1 MSEVRLPYQPRDI
14 FIPFHM
20 RKHRWAV
27 IVAHRRAGKTVAV
40 LMDMIDH
47 ALRAPLP
54 NSRYAF
60 IAPYYVQ
67 AKTVAWDYLKLF
79 ARPVLA
85 GPPNESELRV
95 DLING
100 SRISLFGGDNGDRL
114 RGLALDGV
122 ALDEFADQP
131 PSLWGSVIRP
141 ALADRRG
148 WATIIGTIKG
158 RNQLWKL
165 YDEADPA
172 EWYRSI
178 LRASETG
185 ILDEAELLDLQ
196 RTLTPEAYAAEL
208 ECDPNAAILGAYFG
222 KEIAQAERAGRT
234 KSIEVS
240 PDIPV
245 HTAWDLG
252 IGDSTAIWF
261 WQAVGNEVRII
272 DHYENNGQPLSHYVA
287 EIVSRGY
294 RKGND
299 YVPHDAKVRSIET
312 GRTRIETLISL
323 GRDPVLVADHKIMDG
338 INGARVSFP
347 NIWFDGDKCRQGI
360 EALRQYRADFDEKT
374 RAFKNAPKH
383 DWTSHTADAF
393 RYLCMAWRAE
403 AKPDQPEAKPLFKP
417 LNEMTMDEWMQVDR
431 VMPGRREA
439 L

>member
-1 MSEVRLPYQPRDI
+1 MTEVRLLYEPREI
-14 FIPFHM
+14 FVPFHM
-20 RKHRWAV
+20 RKQRWAV

-67 AKTVAWDYLKLF
+67 AKTVAWDYLKMF

-95 DLING
+95 DLVNG

-165 YDEADPA
+165 YDEAEPS

-178 LRASETG
+178 LKASETRV
-185 ILDEAELLDLQ
+185 LDEAELLDLRQ
-196 RTLTPEAYAAEL
+196 TLTPEAYAAEI
-208 ECDPNAAILGAYFG
+208 ECDPNAAIVGAYYG
-222 KEIAQAERAGRT
+222 KDIAELERKGRIT
-234 KSIEVS
+234 GIE
-240 PDIPV
+240 PIDGPV

-261 WQAVGNEVRII
+261 WQAADNEIRVI
-272 DHYENNGQPLSHYVA
+272 DFYENHGQAIPHYVA
-287 EIVSRGY
+287 EIEARCY
-294 RKGND
+294 PKGVD
-299 YVPHDAKVRSIET
+299 YVPHDARVRSLET

-323 GRDPVLVADHKIMDG
+323 GRKPMLVANHKIMDG
-338 INGARVSFP
+338 INAVRLTMP
-347 NIWFDGDKCRQGI
+347 RIWFDAGKCKDGI

-374 RAFKNAPKH
+374 RAFKDTPRH
-383 DWTSHTADAF
+383 DFTSHCADAF
-393 RYLCMAWRAE
+393 RYLCMAWRE
-403 AKPDQPEAKPLFKP
+403 QVKPEEKPELPDVKAIGDYTVE
-417 LNEMTMDEWMQVDR
+417 EMWKFARRPRER
-431 VMPGRREA
+431 V
-439 L
+439 